1 MTVFTSVLC
10 TSHKTD
16 TDGSTLASSSIAI
29 IAAVKEDSAPPC
41 AALVSIPISYDER
54 ELEGTKEGGVAHPLF
69 KEAVDDGRIH
79 HFVLIHLTD
88 FGTDDILR
96 ETLDYVDS

>member
-1 MTVFTSVLC
+1 M
-10 TSHKTD
+10 
-16 TDGSTLASSSIAI
+16 
-29 IAAVKEDSAPPC
+29 E
-41 AALVSIPISYDER
+41 
-54 ELEGTKEGGVAHPLF
+54 TKEGGVAHPLF

>member
-1 MTVFTSVLC
+1 MTVFTRVLC

-29 IAAVKEDSAPPC
+29 IAEVNEDSAPPC
-41 AALVSIPISYDER
+41 AAFVSIPISYNER
-54 ELEGTKEGGVAHPLF
+54 ELGRTKEGGVAHPLF
-69 KEAVDDGRIH
+69 KEAVDDGGIH

-88 FGTDDILR
+88 FGTNDILR
-96 ETLDYVDS
+96 KTLHYVD